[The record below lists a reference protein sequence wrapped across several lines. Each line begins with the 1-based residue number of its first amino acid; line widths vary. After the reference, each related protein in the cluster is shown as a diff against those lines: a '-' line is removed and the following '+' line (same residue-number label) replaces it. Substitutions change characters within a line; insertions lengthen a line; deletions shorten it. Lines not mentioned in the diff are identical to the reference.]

1 MRLVCPSCKANYE
14 VPRTAVPIGGRE
26 VQCASCGH
34 KWFQTRT
41 KKTTDAKPT
50 QLDSKSSEENNI
62 ELENNASAQRKIDP
76 SVIKILKEEA
86 KREIEARDRER
97 SNKNNPSK
105 KKNTEKSLEN
115 NNPEILTKDA
125 ILKHQSKDIIAEALD
140 EKKRSQFPGFIL
152 GLLVVLASF
161 LVYSFNAE
169 LTLLLPEAESYI
181 IAYVQLIDWIRLEL
195 NKLAGKTIYLI
206 NSFV

>member
-14 VPRTAVPIGGRE
+14 VPRNAVPIGGRE

-41 KKTTDAKPT
+41 KKTTAKKPT
-50 QLDSKSSEENNI
+50 QLASKSSEENNI

-97 SNKNNPSK
+97 NNKNNPSK
-105 KKNTEKSLEN
+105 KKKTEKSLEN

-161 LVYSFNAE
+161 LVYRFSAE

-195 NKLAGKTIYLI
+195 NKLAGKTIYMI
-206 NSFV
+206 NSLV

>member
-26 VQCASCGH
+26 VQWASCGH

-41 KKTTDAKPT
+41 KKTTDEKPT

-97 SNKNNPSK
+97 SKKNIPSK
-105 KKNTEKSLEN
+105 NKKSLKNVRNSE
-115 NNPEILTKDA
+115 PVTLTKEA
-125 ILKHQSKDIIAEALD
+125 ILKHQSKDAITEALED
-140 EKKRSQFPGFIL
+140 KKTTKRSGFVF
-152 GLLVVLASF
+152 GLLIVLFALLAYTNSDQ
-161 LVYSFNAE
+161 LVAV
-169 LTLLLPEAESYI
+169 LPGSESYI
-181 IAYVQLIDWIRLEL
+181 ASYIELIDEIRLEL
-195 NKLAGKTIYLI
+195 NKFAGKMTYLVI
-206 NSFV
+206 SLM

>member
-14 VPRTAVPIGGRE
+14 VPRNAVPIGGRE

-41 KKTTDAKPT
+41 KKTTDKKPT
-50 QLDSKSSEENNI
+50 QLASKSSEENNI

-97 SNKNNPSK
+97 NNKNNPSK
-105 KKNTEKSLEN
+105 KKKTEKSLEN
-115 NNPEILTKDA
+115 NNPAILTNDA

-161 LVYSFNAE
+161 LVYSFSAE

-195 NKLAGKTIYLI
+195 NKLAGKTIYMI

>member
-41 KKTTDAKPT
+41 KKTTDKKPT
-50 QLDSKSSEENNI
+50 QLASKSSEENNI

-97 SNKNNPSK
+97 NNKNNPSK
-105 KKNTEKSLEN
+105 KKKTEKSLEN

-161 LVYSFNAE
+161 LVYSFSAE

-195 NKLAGKTIYLI
+195 NKLAGKTIYMI

>member
-41 KKTTDAKPT
+41 KKTTDEKPT

-86 KREIEARDRER
+86 KEKSKLEIESVAIKTNHLKR
-97 SNKNNPSK
+97 K
-105 KKNTEKSLEN
+105 K
-115 NNPEILTKDA
+115 
-125 ILKHQSKDIIAEALD
+125 Q
-140 EKKRSQFPGFIL
+140 KK
-152 GLLVVLASF
+152 V
-161 LVYSFNAE
+161 
-169 LTLLLPEAESYI
+169 
-181 IAYVQLIDWIRLEL
+181 
-195 NKLAGKTIYLI
+195 
-206 NSFV
+206 

>member
-41 KKTTDAKPT
+41 KKTTDKKPT
-50 QLDSKSSEENNI
+50 QLASKSSEENNI

-97 SNKNNPSK
+97 SNKNKPSK
-105 KKNTEKSLEN
+105 KKKTEKSLEN

-125 ILKHQSKDIIAEALD
+125 ILKHQSKDVIAEALD

-161 LVYSFNAE
+161 LVYSFSAE

-195 NKLAGKTIYLI
+195 NKLAGKTIYMI

>member
-41 KKTTDAKPT
+41 KKTTDKKPT
-50 QLDSKSSEENNI
+50 QLASKSSEENNI

-97 SNKNNPSK
+97 SNKNNPSEK
-105 KKNTEKSLEN
+105 KKTEKSLEN

-125 ILKHQSKDIIAEALD
+125 ILKHQSKDVIAEALD

-161 LVYSFNAE
+161 LVYSFSAE

-195 NKLAGKTIYLI
+195 NKLAGKTIYMI

>member
-41 KKTTDAKPT
+41 KKTTDEKPT

-105 KKNTEKSLEN
+105 KKKTEKNLEN
-115 NNPEILTKDA
+115 YNSETLTKDA
-125 ILKHQSKDIIAEALD
+125 ILKHQSKDVIAEALD

-181 IAYVQLIDWIRLEL
+181 SAYVQLIDWIRLEL
-195 NKLAGKTIYLI
+195 NKLAGKTIYMI

>member
-41 KKTTDAKPT
+41 KKTTDKKPT
-50 QLDSKSSEENNI
+50 QLASKSSEENNI

-97 SNKNNPSK
+97 SNKNNPSEK
-105 KKNTEKSLEN
+105 KKTEKSLEN

-161 LVYSFNAE
+161 LVYSFSAE

-195 NKLAGKTIYLI
+195 NKLAGKTIYMI

>member
-97 SNKNNPSK
+97 SNKNNPSEK
-105 KKNTEKSLEN
+105 KKTEKSLEN

-161 LVYSFNAE
+161 LVYSFSAE

>member
-26 VQCASCGH
+26 VQCASCDH

-41 KKTTDAKPT
+41 KKTTDEKPT
-50 QLDSKSSEENNI
+50 QLDSKSSEEINI
-62 ELENNASAQRKIDP
+62 AIENNASAQRKIDP

-97 SNKNNPSK
+97 SNKNYPSRK
-105 KKNTEKSLEN
+105 KKIEKSLEN
-115 NNPEILTKDA
+115 NNSETLTKDA
-125 ILKHQSKDIIAEALD
+125 ISKHQSKDVIAEALD

-152 GLLVVLASF
+152 GLLVVLASV

>member
-26 VQCASCGH
+26 VQCASCDH

-41 KKTTDAKPT
+41 KKTTDEKPT
-50 QLDSKSSEENNI
+50 QLDSKSGEENNI
-62 ELENNASAQRKIDP
+62 AIENNASAQRKIDP

-97 SNKNNPSK
+97 SNKNKPSK
-105 KKNTEKSLEN
+105 KKKTEKSLEN
-115 NNPEILTKDA
+115 NNPEILTKAA
-125 ILKHQSKDIIAEALD
+125 ILKHQSKDVIAEALD

-195 NKLAGKTIYLI
+195 NKLAGKTIYFI

>member
-41 KKTTDAKPT
+41 KKTTDKKPT
-50 QLDSKSSEENNI
+50 QLASKSSEENNI

-105 KKNTEKSLEN
+105 KKKTEKSLEN

-161 LVYSFNAE
+161 LVYSFSAE

-195 NKLAGKTIYLI
+195 NKLAGKTIYMI

>member
-97 SNKNNPSK
+97 SNKNNPSEK
-105 KKNTEKSLEN
+105 KKTEKSLEN

-161 LVYSFNAE
+161 LVYSFSAE

-195 NKLAGKTIYLI
+195 NKLAGKTIYMI

>member
-41 KKTTDAKPT
+41 KKTTDKKLT
-50 QLDSKSSEENNI
+50 QLASKSSEENNI

-97 SNKNNPSK
+97 SNKNNPSEK
-105 KKNTEKSLEN
+105 KKTEKSLEN
-115 NNPEILTKDA
+115 NNPEIQTKAA
-125 ILKHQSKDIIAEALD
+125 ILKHQSKDVIAEALD

-152 GLLVVLASF
+152 GLLVVLVSV

>member
-125 ILKHQSKDIIAEALD
+125 ILKHQSKDVIAEALD

-161 LVYSFNAE
+161 LVYSFSAE

-195 NKLAGKTIYLI
+195 NKLAGKTIYMI

>member
-41 KKTTDAKPT
+41 KKTTDKKPT
-50 QLDSKSSEENNI
+50 QLASKSSEENNI

-97 SNKNNPSK
+97 SNKNKPSK
-105 KKNTEKSLEN
+105 KKKTEKSLEN

-161 LVYSFNAE
+161 LVYSFSAE

-195 NKLAGKTIYLI
+195 NKLAGKTIYMI

>member
-97 SNKNNPSK
+97 SNKNKPSK
-105 KKNTEKSLEN
+105 KKKTEKSLEN

-161 LVYSFNAE
+161 LVYSFSSE

>member
-41 KKTTDAKPT
+41 KKTTDEKPT
-50 QLDSKSSEENNI
+50 QLDSISSEDNNI

-76 SVIKILKEEA
+76 SVINILKEEA

-105 KKNTEKSLEN
+105 KKKTEKSLEN

-125 ILKHQSKDIIAEALD
+125 ILKHQSKDVIAKALD
-140 EKKRSQFPGFIL
+140 EKKRSQFPGCIL
-152 GLLVVLASF
+152 GVLVVLASF
-161 LVYSFNAE
+161 LVYSFSAE

-195 NKLAGKTIYLI
+195 NKLAGKTIYML

>member
-41 KKTTDAKPT
+41 KKTTDKKPT
-50 QLDSKSSEENNI
+50 QLASKSSKENNI

-97 SNKNNPSK
+97 SNKNNPSEK
-105 KKNTEKSLEN
+105 KKTEKSLEN

-125 ILKHQSKDIIAEALD
+125 ILKHQSKDVIAEALD

-152 GLLVVLASF
+152 GLLVVFVSV

-195 NKLAGKTIYLI
+195 NKLAGKTIYMI

>member
-41 KKTTDAKPT
+41 KKTTDKKPT
-50 QLDSKSSEENNI
+50 QLASKSSEENNI

-105 KKNTEKSLEN
+105 KKKTEKSLEN

-125 ILKHQSKDIIAEALD
+125 ILKHQSKDVIAEALD

-161 LVYSFNAE
+161 LVYSFSAE

>member
-97 SNKNNPSK
+97 NNKNNPSK
-105 KKNTEKSLEN
+105 KKKTEKSLEN

-161 LVYSFNAE
+161 LVYSFSAE

-195 NKLAGKTIYLI
+195 NKLAGKTIYMI

>member
-41 KKTTDAKPT
+41 KKTKDEKPT

-97 SNKNNPSK
+97 SNKKNPSEK
-105 KKNTEKSLEN
+105 KKTEKSLEN

-125 ILKHQSKDIIAEALD
+125 ILKHQSKDVIAEALD

-169 LTLLLPEAESYI
+169 LILLLPEAESYI

>member
-105 KKNTEKSLEN
+105 KKKTEKSLEN

-161 LVYSFNAE
+161 LVYSFSAE

>member
-41 KKTTDAKPT
+41 KKTTDKKPT
-50 QLDSKSSEENNI
+50 QLASKSSEENNI

-97 SNKNNPSK
+97 SSKNKPSK
-105 KKNTEKSLEN
+105 KKKTEKSLEN

>member
-41 KKTTDAKPT
+41 KKTTDKKPT
-50 QLDSKSSEENNI
+50 QLASKSSEENNI

-97 SNKNNPSK
+97 NNKNNPSK

-161 LVYSFNAE
+161 LVYSFSAE

-195 NKLAGKTIYLI
+195 NKLAGKTIYMI

>member
-41 KKTTDAKPT
+41 KKTTDEKPT

-76 SVIKILKEEA
+76 SVIKKLKDEA
-86 KREIEARDRER
+86 IREIEARARER
-97 SNKNNPSK
+97 SNKNKPSK
-105 KKNTEKSLEN
+105 KKKTEKSLEN

-125 ILKHQSKDIIAEALD
+125 ILKHQSKDVIAEALD

-169 LTLLLPEAESYI
+169 LILLLPEAESYI

>member
-97 SNKNNPSK
+97 NNKNNPSK

>member
-41 KKTTDAKPT
+41 KKTTDEKPT

-76 SVIKILKEEA
+76 SVITV
-86 KREIEARDRER
+86 
-97 SNKNNPSK
+97 SY
-105 KKNTEKSLEN
+105 T
-115 NNPEILTKDA
+115 
-125 ILKHQSKDIIAEALD
+125 H
-140 EKKRSQFPGFIL
+140 
-152 GLLVVLASF
+152 
-161 LVYSFNAE
+161 
-169 LTLLLPEAESYI
+169 LTLPTKRI
-181 IAYVQLIDWIRLEL
+181 V
-195 NKLAGKTIYLI
+195 
-206 NSFV
+206 